1 MNEIKSR
8 YGYIFRLIEELKPK
22 SIIEI
27 GVAKGKTAKLM
38 LDTAPKDTTYTG
50 YDVFDFSD
58 QEFHKMV
65 GNGKRVHSVS
75 QVKQRL
81 KEHAS
86 RVELIKGVT
95 QETLWKN
102 PKSAD
107 LVFIDG
113 DHRVESIIGDFKSV
127 SGSKVVV
134 FDDYYINDI
143 HGGFDRKNFGCYSIV
158 KDMKNVLITEPC
170 GKVMDVCLA
179 IWTEDDDTF
188 SKIQDILK

>member
-27 GVAKGKTAKLM
+27 GVAKGKTAKWM

-65 GNGKRVHSVS
+65 GNGKRVHTVS

-113 DHRVESIIGDFKSV
+113 
-127 SGSKVVV
+127 
-134 FDDYYINDI
+134 
-143 HGGFDRKNFGCYSIV
+143 
-158 KDMKNVLITEPC
+158 
-170 GKVMDVCLA
+170 
-179 IWTEDDDTF
+179 
-188 SKIQDILK
+188 